1 MPRYVARLTR
11 SEADCDYD
19 ASLYDRADRVSIEV
33 HERNDRPTGLLD
45 QDGNEI
51 WCVRDP
57 IGFRIGD

>member
-1 MPRYVARLTR
+1 MPRYVARR
-11 SEADCDYD
+11 P
-19 ASLYDRADRVSIEV
+19 RADDDYGYEPPLLTTIEV
-33 HERNDRPTGLLD
+33 FDTGDRPTGLLD